1 MTEVTIRPM
10 LPADVRAAE
19 RLSAESFLELDRRT
33 ARRASPEP
41 QTRPPA
47 RSEAWVLRT
56 RHFLEIDPGGCWVAD
71 DESGLI
77 GMATS
82 FVRDKTWCLA
92 TYAVLPGQQARGVGR
107 ALLEAALHHGRGC
120 LRGMLSSSSDPRAVR
135 RYRLAGFSLHPQMHL
150 SGTVDR
156 SAIPVV
162 EKVREGAAA
171 DTDLMDSIDRQVRG
185 AAHGVDHPLMQH
197 LWRPIVSDTT
207 TGSGYAYLAAGGS
220 VQLLAATN
228 RTTATR
234 LLWTAI
240 ADGGPEQTVHHLTT
254 ANEWAI
260 DVGLAARL
268 ELHQEGYLGLRGMAP
283 PSPYVHHGALL

>member
-1 MTEVTIRPM
+1 MTDVTLRPM
-10 LPADVRAAE
+10 LPADVPAVE
-19 RLSAESFLELDRRT
+19 RLSAESFLELGRRSS
-33 ARRASPEP
+33 RRAWPEP
-41 QTRPPA
+41 QLRPAA
-47 RSEAWVLRT
+47 RSAAWILRT
-56 RHFLEIDPGGCWVAD
+56 RHLLDTDPDGCWVAD
-71 DESGLI
+71 DASGLI

-92 TYAVLPGQQARGVGR
+92 TYAVQPGHQARGVGR

-120 LRGMLSSSSDPRAVR
+120 LRGMLSSSSDPKAVR
-135 RYRLAGFSLHPQMHL
+135 RYRLVGFSLHPQMFL
-150 SGTVDR
+150 TGTVDR
-156 SAIPVV
+156 TAIPVID
-162 EKVREGAAA
+162 KVREGTAG
-171 DTDLMDSIDRQVRG
+171 DTELMDSIDRQVRG

-207 TGSGYAYLAAGGS
+207 TGSGYAYLDADGS

-228 RTTATR
+228 RTAAAR

-240 ADGGPEQTVHHLTT
+240 ADGGPKQTIHHLTA

-283 PSPYVHHGALL
+283 PSPYLHHGALL

>member
-1 MTEVTIRPM
+1 MTEVTLRPM
-10 LPADVRAAE
+10 LPDDVRAVE
-19 RLSAESFLELDRRT
+19 RLSAESFWELARRT
-33 ARRASPEP
+33 TPRDRPEP
-41 QTRPPA
+41 QLRPAA

-56 RHFLEIDPGGCWVAD
+56 RHLLETDPGGCWVAD
-71 DESGLI
+71 DDGGLI

-82 FVRDKTWCLA
+82 FVRDTTWCLA
-92 TYAVLPGQQARGVGR
+92 TYAVRPGQQDRGVGR
-107 ALLEAALHHGRGC
+107 ALLAAAMHHGRGC

-135 RYRLAGFSLHPQMHL
+135 RYRLAGFSLHPQMVL
-150 SGTVDR
+150 TGTVDR
-156 SAIPVV
+156 SSIPVID
-162 EKVREGAAA
+162 KVREGTAG

-207 TGSGYAYLAAGGS
+207 TGSGYAYLDGDGG

-228 RTTATR
+228 RTAATR

-240 ADGGPEQTVHHLTT
+240 ADGGPEQSVRHLTA

-268 ELHQEGYLGLRGMAP
+268 ELHQEGYLGLRGMTP